1 MKRIILSLL
10 LTLSLTLSLL
20 PAVSAAGIPGEEKL
34 PGEAG
39 YGFTY
44 AFVSPTT
51 IEITAYYG
59 YEAEV
64 TVPSTIDGYTVVG
77 IQSFHNE
84 DGYSNP
90 NIFVRKVV
98 LPETVTYIADG
109 AFYDNDDWSAKTHF
123 ELREIVLPQSLKT
136 IGKNAFYHN
145 YYLQKIDIPAGVTEI
160 GAGAFAKCQNLS
172 DITIRG
178 ENTLLHGGGEG
189 GCVSGLHPLEPLGKA
204 AKEQREDDAGVA
216 PGTLKQ
222 SGGGDGG
229 CLPHGGGSGL
239 AQCLGSGGDGHGH
252 IGARVTVRH
261 GEYIKIVD
269 GLLLGRDSGGPV
281 QDHLLEKRAGDFFTH
296 SSAVLL
302 TGSWNLRTHPQRGPP
317 HRCSYSPRS
326 VPRS

>member
-178 ENTLLHGGGEG
+178 ENTLCMAARSARRAATASAPLPESSESCTSS
-189 GCVSGLHPLEPLGKA
+189 GCMTTAPRTSSSG
-204 AKEQREDDAGVA
+204 R
-216 PGTLKQ
+216 
-222 SGGGDGG
+222 
-229 CLPHGGGSGL
+229 GS
-239 AQCLGSGGDGHGH
+239 SWTT
-252 IGARVTVRH
+252 GARARC
-261 GEYIKIVD
+261 
-269 GLLLGRDSGGPV
+269 P
-281 QDHLLEKRAGDFFTH
+281 
-296 SSAVLL
+296 SSL
-302 TGSWNLRTHPQRGPP
+302 TP
-317 HRCSYSPRS
+317 
-326 VPRS
+326 

>member
-20 PAVSAAGIPGEEKL
+20 PAVNAAGIPGEEKL
-34 PGEAG
+34 PGEAD

-84 DGYSNP
+84 EGYSNP

-109 AFYDNDDWSAKTHF
+109 AFYDSDDWSAKIHF

-145 YYLQKIDIPAGVTEI
+145 YYLKKIDIPAGVTEI

-178 ENTLLHGGGEG
+178 ENTLLHGGGESG
-189 GCVSGLHPLEPLGKA
+189 GVRSLPALQGLGQA
-204 AKEQREDDAGVA
+204 SEQQGENDAGIA
-216 PGTLKQ
+216 AGPPQ
-222 SGGGDGG
+222 Q
-229 CLPHGGGSGL
+229 GGGSDGGRLLHSGGL
-239 AQCLGSGGDGHGH
+239 ALAQLRHGGADGHGH
-252 IGARVTVRH
+252 IGARVAVGH
-261 GEYIKIVD
+261 GKDVQVVD
-269 GLLLGRDSGGPV
+269 GLLLGRDDGCAVEHHP
-281 QDHLLEKRAGDFFTH
+281 LEQCAGDLFVH
-296 SSAVLL
+296 LSRSSL
-302 TGSWNLRTHPQRGPP
+302 TGSWNPRTR
-317 HRCSYSPRS
+317 PR
-326 VPRS
+326 P

>member
-20 PAVSAAGIPGEEKL
+20 PAVNAAGIPGEEKL
-34 PGEAG
+34 PGDAG

-64 TVPSTIDGYTVVG
+64 TVPSTIDGYTLPTP
-77 IQSFHNE
+77 
-84 DGYSNP
+84 DCRPDRSNRSP
-90 NIFVRKVV
+90 D
-98 LPETVTYIADG
+98 ADG

-178 ENTLLHGGGEG
+178 ENKIGRAS
-189 GCVSGLHPLEPLGKA
+189 C
-204 AKEQREDDAGVA
+204 RE
-216 PGTLKQ
+216 
-222 SGGGDGG
+222 
-229 CLPHGGGSGL
+229 
-239 AQCLGSGGDGHGH
+239 
-252 IGARVTVRH
+252 RV
-261 GEYIKIVD
+261 
-269 GLLLGRDSGGPV
+269 
-281 QDHLLEKRAGDFFTH
+281 
-296 SSAVLL
+296 
-302 TGSWNLRTHPQRGPP
+302 
-317 HRCSYSPRS
+317 
-326 VPRS
+326 